1 MPAPELDLW
10 LGTELVARTVSQR
23 DGKVRI
29 VYTDEAADRYEG
41 GTPLLSCS
49 LPTPGRSEA
58 AEAFAFLEGLLP
70 EGRALQAAAA
80 TLRGVK
86 LRQDTMA
93 PESPAD
99 ALLLLGAYGRECA
112 GAVIAQPAGVR
123 TPHPGRYEPV
133 DSARMGQIIADLPRR
148 PLGTD
153 LDRGIRLSLA
163 GAQPK
168 FLLARFDGAWFEP
181 LDGAASTHILKPTI
195 EWESSAENEALVLA
209 LARAAG
215 LTECEAMVERIGERS
230 VLATSRYDRIVE
242 GRSVRRLHQEDM
254 CQALGMRTSE
264 KYAIGRP
271 SGRMARIL
279 RNWSDDPV
287 ADVCELFRQV
297 AFRCLVGDED
307 GHAKNYSLLLDGGHV
322 RLAPLYDSLC
332 TLVYADLTRTM
343 AAPIGNQKKLDK
355 VDRASLIAEAKAMG
369 IPSGLAEAMLSDLST
384 QVRAGLEGVDETL
397 LLGWRSGQVV
407 ATISTR
413 LARLNSGDALGGPAA
428 PGAVLHR

>member
-10 LGTELVARTVSQR
+10 LGTDVVAHTVSQR

-29 VYTDEAADRYEG
+29 VYTDEVAEKYEG

-58 AEAFAFLEGLLP
+58 AKAFAFLEGLLP

-80 TLRGVK
+80 TVRGVQ
-86 LRQDTMA
+86 LRQATMA
-93 PESPAD
+93 LESPAD

-112 GAVIAQPAGVR
+112 GAVIAQPAGAG
-123 TPHPGRYEPV
+123 TPASGRYQPV
-133 DSARMGQIIADLPRR
+133 DSTRMGEIIADLPRH

-168 FLLARFDGAWFEP
+168 FLLARLDGAWFEP
-181 LDGAASTHILKPTI
+181 LDGAPSTHILKPSI
-195 EWESSAENEALVLA
+195 DWESSAENEALVLA

-215 LTECEAMVERIGERS
+215 LTECEVMVERIGERS

-254 CQALGMRTSE
+254 CQALGMRTND

-271 SGRMARIL
+271 SGRMARTL
-279 RNWSDDPV
+279 RDWSDDPA

-307 GHAKNYSLLLDGGHV
+307 GHGKNYSLLLDGGRV

-332 TLVYADLTRTM
+332 TLVYPELSRTM
-343 AAPIGNQKKLDK
+343 AARIGDQMKLDK
-355 VDRASLIAEAKAMG
+355 VDRASLVAEAKAMG
-369 IPSGLAEAMLSDLST
+369 IPSGQAEAMLSELSA
-384 QVRAGLEGVDETL
+384 QVRAALDEVEESL
-397 LLGWRSGQVV
+397 LHGWRSGQVV
-407 ATISTR
+407 ATISSR
-413 LARLNSGDALGGPAA
+413 LARLESGEALGGPA
-428 PGAVLHR
+428 G